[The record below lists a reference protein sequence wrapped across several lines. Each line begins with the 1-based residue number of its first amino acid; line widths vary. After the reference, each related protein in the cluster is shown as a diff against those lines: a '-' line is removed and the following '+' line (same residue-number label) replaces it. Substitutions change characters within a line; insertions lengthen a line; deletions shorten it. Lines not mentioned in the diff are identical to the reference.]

1 MLHKNVTFWIRLFY
15 RVFDIFCFISLVILS
30 FYLTI
35 SKKFNVDENSFI
47 LKYYLFWILSV
58 IQAAIL
64 FVLIPFFL
72 DGRTLGMLIS
82 RVQLLLDNS
91 NNDYQKDNNLKKIR
105 IICYLKRSV
114 FSFLIWF
121 FIVILILFCVR
132 HNEVKLFLEY
142 IKNNNSSSKFSFA
155 FANNFLKIFLSIYIL
170 FLTID
175 LLSIIVS
182 KKRIGIIDLLSNS
195 RVVWIKHY
203 NPISSLESKLVP
215 FYNKNEK
222 YNIFD

>member
-1 MLHKNVTFWIRLFY
+1 
-15 RVFDIFCFISLVILS
+15 
-30 FYLTI
+30 
-35 SKKFNVDENSFI
+35 
-47 LKYYLFWILSV
+47 
-58 IQAAIL
+58 
-64 FVLIPFFL
+64 
-72 DGRTLGMLIS
+72 MLIS

-114 FSFLIWF
+114 FSFWIWF